1 MDSQKVVD
9 PFLKETI
16 EWLDQFS
23 PGLWQ
28 NLDKV
33 LELGDD
39 KAKLIL
45 KSFLECSCQSQNMQ
59 TILIGRRGVLSMPSK
74 WVRDNLPN
82 CVEQQLD
89 LKDYWQYRRL
99 LELCDAFDGSLL
111 KHYVALGIKSDI
123 DDIKEAANDFH
134 A

>member
-9 PFLKETI
+9 PFLKGTI
-16 EWLDQFS
+16 EWLDRFS

-59 TILIGRRGVLSMPSK
+59 TILIGRRGVLSMPLP
-74 WVRDNLPN
+74 WVRENLPA
-82 CVEQQLD
+82 CVEEQLD
-89 LKDYWQYRRL
+89 LSDYWQYRRL

-111 KHYVALGIKSDI
+111 KRYVRLGIESDK
-123 DDIKEAANDFH
+123 DDIKEAANDFQT
-134 A
+134 